1 MQEEENKSIDVGE
14 ADEVAT
20 DIDLDKPAEQTKPVE
35 EKVEVEQVA
44 EEKPSTEAAP
54 TEETKDKKEDELK
67 EYSEGVQKR
76 IAKLTRKMREAERQ
90 KEEAI
95 AFADRTKKRKRGFT
109 NSFF

>member
-44 EEKPSTEAAP
+44 EEKPSTEAG
-54 TEETKDKKEDELK
+54 
-67 EYSEGVQKR
+67 S
-76 IAKLTRKMREAERQ
+76 
-90 KEEAI
+90 
-95 AFADRTKKRKRGFT
+95 
-109 NSFF
+109 N